1 MLGPRTR
8 RSPTSTYRA
17 STRSGPRRRRR
28 ATSGTARGSFDDLSI
43 IEAITSESPPPNWG
57 LPPEDWWPGDEG
69 DWYIGGSFPVE
80 LAMSGV
86 AVMGCASLDDV
97 ITYGETPF
105 SESATVTAW
114 MTHPG
119 SAWPE
124 NQGPDHETHAFL
136 TIIRDDERVSR
147 LEAVLRTSRS
157 PGLTS
162 PSGPVPDPLEVGAKG
177 ELSTARVSLS
187 YPRASGGNGRRAGFR
202 YL

>member
-1 MLGPRTR
+1 M
-8 RSPTSTYRA
+8 
-17 STRSGPRRRRR
+17 
-28 ATSGTARGSFDDLSI
+28 SI

-114 MTHPG
+114 MRSRIG
-119 SAWPE
+119 VAK
-124 NQGPDHETHAFL
+124 NQGADHKTLAFVTL
-136 TIIRDDERVSR
+136 HTTTNESSTLKPYSRHSFNWFQTIER
-147 LEAVLRTSRS
+147 
-157 PGLTS
+157 PI
-162 PSGPVPDPLEVGAKG
+162 PDPPG
-177 ELSTARVSLS
+177 
-187 YPRASGGNGRRAGFR
+187 
-202 YL
+202 